1 VSVIAPEM
9 LLALQTVF
17 LIPLLVSIAFR
28 MRGNDFMHGITM
40 LATVTI
46 VIIGV
51 ISVAVAFGNADII
64 NQYYMNPASTMVVFG
79 MHSLLGGAALASGV
93 WLVVLWRP
101 KSTDFAVKSKRIWRL
116 TVSLWFLAFLVGL
129 LLYAALTTTYL

>member
-1 VSVIAPEM
+1 MSVIAPEM

-51 ISVAVAFGNADII
+51 VAVSVAFGNAEVI

-93 WLVVLWRP
+93 WLVALWRP